1 MKKRKILSIKR
12 STRYNDR
19 IIVKL
24 DDKSVFRVPEDAFV
38 LNPFHVGETVTLDEI
53 EDYDVKMRLQEAK
66 DAAFKLLSFRM
77 RSIAEMRKR
86 LKEKSFSQIEID
98 HVIDKLT
105 KLNYLNDVEF
115 GKAFVKEKIKNKKI
129 GPKAIKS
136 ELFPHQL
143 SPDFVD
149 ELIETVYKK
158 YKINDLITFHL
169 KRKKIKKNTQMNKS
183 DLSRLNNYLLRKGF
197 EWDNINGL
205 YVEWGLI

>member
-1 MKKRKILSIKR
+1 MIKRKILSIKR

-143 SPDFVD
+143 SSDFVD
-149 ELIETVYKK
+149 ELIESVYKK

>member
-38 LNPFHVGETVTLDEI
+38 LNPFHIGETVTLDEI

-143 SPDFVD
+143 SSDFVD
-149 ELIETVYKK
+149 ELIESVYKK

>member
-38 LNPFHVGETVTLDEI
+38 LNPLHVGQTVTLDEI
-53 EDYDVKMRLQEAK
+53 ENYDVKMRLQEAK

-115 GKAFVKEKIKNKKI
+115 GKAFVKEKIKNKKL

-149 ELIETVYKK
+149 ELIESVYKK

>member
-38 LNPFHVGETVTLDEI
+38 LNPLHIGETVTLDEI

-86 LKEKSFSQIEID
+86 LKEKSFSQIEIN

-149 ELIETVYKK
+149 ELIESVYKK

>member
-38 LNPFHVGETVTLDEI
+38 LNPLHVGQTVTLDEI
-53 EDYDVKMRLQEAK
+53 ENYDVKMRLQEAK

-86 LKEKSFSQIEID
+86 LNEKSFSQIEID

-149 ELIETVYKK
+149 ELIESVYKK

-169 KRKKIKKNTQMNKS
+169 KRKKIKKNTQMDKS

>member
-38 LNPFHVGETVTLDEI
+38 LNPLHVGQTVTLDEI
-53 EDYDVKMRLQEAK
+53 ENYDVKMRLQEAK

-86 LKEKSFSQIEID
+86 LNEKSFSQIEID

-149 ELIETVYKK
+149 ELIESVYKK

-183 DLSRLNNYLLRKGF
+183 DLTRLNNYLLRKGF

>member
-38 LNPFHVGETVTLDEI
+38 LNPLHVGQTVSLDEI
-53 EDYDVKMRLQEAK
+53 ENYDVKMRLQEAK

-149 ELIETVYKK
+149 ELIESVYKK

>member
-149 ELIETVYKK
+149 ELIESIYKK

-169 KRKKIKKNTQMNKS
+169 KRKKNKEKYS
-183 DLSRLNNYLLRKGF
+183 N
-197 EWDNINGL
+197 E
-205 YVEWGLI
+205 

>member
-53 EDYDVKMRLQEAK
+53 ENYDVKMRLQEAK

-86 LKEKSFSQIEID
+86 LKEKSFSQIEIN

-149 ELIETVYKK
+149 ELIESVYKK

-169 KRKKIKKNTQMNKS
+169 KRKKIKKNSQMNKS

-205 YVEWGLI
+205 YVKWGLI

>member
-1 MKKRKILSIKR
+1 MKKSKILSIKR

-38 LNPFHVGETVTLDEI
+38 LNPFHIGETVTLDEI

-149 ELIETVYKK
+149 ELIESVYKK

>member
-12 STRYNDR
+12 STRYSDR

-24 DDKSVFRVPEDAFV
+24 DDKSVFRLPEDAFV

-143 SPDFVD
+143 SSDFVD
-149 ELIETVYKK
+149 ELIESIYKK

>member
-24 DDKSVFRVPEDAFV
+24 DDKSVFRVAEDAFV

-149 ELIETVYKK
+149 ELIESVYKK
-158 YKINDLITFHL
+158 NKINDLIAFHL

>member
-1 MKKRKILSIKR
+1 MKKRKVLSIKR
-12 STRYNDR
+12 SNRYNDR

-24 DDKSVFRVPEDAFV
+24 DDKSVFRVPEDAFI
-38 LNPFHVGETVTLDEI
+38 LNPFHVGETVTVDEI
-53 EDYDVKMRLQEAK
+53 EDYDDKMRLQEAK

-86 LKEKSFSQIEID
+86 LKEKSFSQIEVD
-98 HVIDKLT
+98 QVIDKLT

-149 ELIETVYKK
+149 ELIESVYKK

>member
-24 DDKSVFRVPEDAFV
+24 DDKSVFRVPEDVFV
-38 LNPFHVGETVTLDEI
+38 LKPFHVGETVTLDEI
-53 EDYDVKMRLQEAK
+53 ENYDIKMRLQEAK

-86 LKEKSFSQIEID
+86 LNEKSFSQIEID

-149 ELIETVYKK
+149 ELIESVYKK

>member
-1 MKKRKILSIKR
+1 MRKRKILSIKR

-105 KLNYLNDVEF
+105 KLNYLNDIEF

-143 SPDFVD
+143 SSDFVD
-149 ELIETVYKK
+149 ELIESVYKK

>member
-38 LNPFHVGETVTLDEI
+38 LNPLHVGETVTLDEI
-53 EDYDVKMRLQEAK
+53 ENYDVKMRLQEAK

-143 SPDFVD
+143 SSDFVD
-149 ELIETVYKK
+149 ELIESVYKK

>member
-38 LNPFHVGETVTLDEI
+38 LNPLHVGQTVTLDEI

-149 ELIETVYKK
+149 ELIESVYKK

>member
-38 LNPFHVGETVTLDEI
+38 LNPLHVGQTITLDEI
-53 EDYDVKMRLQEAK
+53 ENYDVKMRLQEAK

-86 LKEKSFSQIEID
+86 LKEKSFSQIEIN

-149 ELIETVYKK
+149 ELIENVYKK

>member
-38 LNPFHVGETVTLDEI
+38 LNPLHVGQTVTLGEI
-53 EDYDVKMRLQEAK
+53 EDYDVKMRFQEAK

-149 ELIETVYKK
+149 ELIESVYKK

>member
-38 LNPFHVGETVTLDEI
+38 LNPFHIGETVTLDEI
-53 EDYDVKMRLQEAK
+53 ENYDVKMRLQEAK

-115 GKAFVKEKIKNKKI
+115 GKAFVREKIKNKKI

-149 ELIETVYKK
+149 ELIESVYKK

>member
-24 DDKSVFRVPEDAFV
+24 DDKSVFRVPEDVFV

-53 EDYDVKMRLQEAK
+53 ENYDVKMRLQEAK

-86 LKEKSFSQIEID
+86 LNEKSFSQIEIE

-136 ELFPHQL
+136 ELFPHEL

-149 ELIETVYKK
+149 ELIESVYKK

-197 EWDNINGL
+197 EWENINGL
-205 YVEWGLI
+205 YAEWGLI

>member
-53 EDYDVKMRLQEAK
+53 EDYDVKMQLQEAK

-149 ELIETVYKK
+149 ELIESVYKK

>member
-53 EDYDVKMRLQEAK
+53 KNYDVKMRLQEAK

-149 ELIETVYKK
+149 ELIESVYKK

>member
-38 LNPFHVGETVTLDEI
+38 LNPLHVGQTVTLDEI
-53 EDYDVKMRLQEAK
+53 ENYDVKMRLQEAK

-149 ELIETVYKK
+149 ELIESIYKK

-197 EWDNINGL
+197 EWDNINVL

>member
-38 LNPFHVGETVTLDEI
+38 LNPLHVGQTVTLDEI
-53 EDYDVKMRLQEAK
+53 ENYDVKMRLQEAK

-86 LKEKSFSQIEID
+86 LNEKSFSQIEID

-149 ELIETVYKK
+149 ELIESVYKK

-169 KRKKIKKNTQMNKS
+169 KRKKIKKNSQMNKS

>member
-149 ELIETVYKK
+149 ELIESVYKK

-197 EWDNINGL
+197 DWDNINGL

>member
-24 DDKSVFRVPEDAFV
+24 DDKSVFRLPEDAFV
-38 LNPFHVGETVTLDEI
+38 LNPLHVGQTVSLDEI
-53 EDYDVKMRLQEAK
+53 ENYDVKMRLQEAK

-98 HVIDKLT
+98 QVIDKLT

-149 ELIETVYKK
+149 ELIESVYKK

>member
-38 LNPFHVGETVTLDEI
+38 LNPFHIGETVTLDEI

-149 ELIETVYKK
+149 ELIESVYKK

>member
-24 DDKSVFRVPEDAFV
+24 DDKSVFRVPEDVFV
-38 LNPFHVGETVTLDEI
+38 LNPFHIGETVTLDEI
-53 EDYDVKMRLQEAK
+53 ENYDVKMRLQEAK

-143 SPDFVD
+143 SSDFVD
-149 ELIETVYKK
+149 ELIESVYKK

>member
-38 LNPFHVGETVTLDEI
+38 LNPLHVGQTVTLDEI
-53 EDYDVKMRLQEAK
+53 ENYDVKMRLQEAK

-98 HVIDKLT
+98 DVIDKLT

-149 ELIETVYKK
+149 ELIESVYKK

>member
-19 IIVKL
+19 IVVKL

-38 LNPFHVGETVTLDEI
+38 LNPLHVGQTVTLDEI
-53 EDYDVKMRLQEAK
+53 ENYDVKMRLQEAK

-86 LKEKSFSQIEID
+86 LNEKSFSQIEID

-149 ELIETVYKK
+149 ELIESVYKK

-197 EWDNINGL
+197 DWDNINDL

>member
-38 LNPFHVGETVTLDEI
+38 LNPLHIGETVTLDEI

-66 DAAFKLLSFRM
+66 DSAFKLLSFRM

-149 ELIETVYKK
+149 ELIESVYKK

>member
-24 DDKSVFRVPEDAFV
+24 DDKSVFRVPEDVFV

-149 ELIETVYKK
+149 ELIESIYKK

>member
-38 LNPFHVGETVTLDEI
+38 LNPLHVGQTVTLDEI
-53 EDYDVKMRLQEAK
+53 ENYDIKMRLQEAK

-77 RSIAEMRKR
+77 RSTAEMRKR

-149 ELIETVYKK
+149 ELIESVYKK

>member
-12 STRYNDR
+12 SNRYNDR

-24 DDKSVFRVPEDAFV
+24 DDKSVFRVPEDAFI
-38 LNPFHVGETVTLDEI
+38 LSPFHVGETVTVDEI
-53 EDYDVKMRLQEAK
+53 EDYDDKMRLQEAK

-86 LKEKSFSQIEID
+86 LKEKSFSQIEVD
-98 HVIDKLT
+98 QVIDKLT

-149 ELIETVYKK
+149 ELIESVYKK

>member
-143 SPDFVD
+143 SSDFVD
-149 ELIETVYKK
+149 ELIESVYKE

>member
-38 LNPFHVGETVTLDEI
+38 LNPFHVGETITLDEI
-53 EDYDVKMRLQEAK
+53 ENYDVKMRLQEAK

-149 ELIETVYKK
+149 ELIESVYKK

-169 KRKKIKKNTQMNKS
+169 KRKKIKKNAQMNKS

>member
-1 MKKRKILSIKR
+1 MKKRKILRIKR

-149 ELIETVYKK
+149 ELIESVYKK

>member
-38 LNPFHVGETVTLDEI
+38 LNPLHVGQTVSLDEI
-53 EDYDVKMRLQEAK
+53 ENYDVKMRLQEAK

-149 ELIETVYKK
+149 ELIESVYKK

-169 KRKKIKKNTQMNKS
+169 KRKKIKKNSQMNKS

>member
-1 MKKRKILSIKR
+1 MKKRKIISIKR

-38 LNPFHVGETVTLDEI
+38 LNPFHVGETVTLGEI

-143 SPDFVD
+143 SSDFVD
-149 ELIETVYKK
+149 ELIESVYKK

-183 DLSRLNNYLLRKGF
+183 DLSRLNNYLRRKGF